1 MGLCGRG
8 IKSMMRPTLLL
19 FFLSLVL
26 GIIIYTYILKSEV
39 ILKTEYFS
47 REEEVVDERIVTMKK
62 ACLKYAD
69 KWTPEFFN
77 FSKVDRFSL
86 GC

>member
-1 MGLCGRG
+1 
-8 IKSMMRPTLLL
+8 MMRPTLLL
-19 FFLSLVL
+19 FFLTLVL
-26 GIIIYTYILKSEV
+26 AIIIYTHLLGSVV

-47 REEEVVDERIVTMKK
+47 REDEVVDERIVTMKK

-69 KWTPEFFN
+69 KWTPEYID

>member
-1 MGLCGRG
+1 MLA
-8 IKSMMRPTLLL
+8 
-19 FFLSLVL
+19 
-26 GIIIYTYILKSEV
+26 IIIYTHLLGSVV

-47 REEEVVDERIVTMKK
+47 REDEVVDERIVTMKK

-69 KWTPEFFN
+69 KWTPEYNN

-86 GC
+86 GISFKI